1 MMMSERLLTPAE
13 LGDYLHISTSCVWSL
28 ARENKLPH
36 VRIPGG
42 RRFIRFD
49 LEQVLEA
56 LAPLSGEQAV
66 PDCSGYDRGQT

>member
-1 MMMSERLLTPAE
+1 MMTSETRLLTPAE
-13 LGDYLHISTSCVWSL
+13 LAHYLGISTSCVWSL

-49 LEQVLEA
+49 LEQVLEV
-56 LAPLSGEQAV
+56 LAVPQQDGGASGE
-66 PDCSGYDRGQT
+66 SRL